1 MQEFI
6 VELTTTI
13 PEGAEQPEVDARW
26 AADNVRIKELAANVL
41 STPLLQSW
49 MDVKVTALRPH
60 PKQPGSGV
68 SPAWCRTPEVA
79 R

>member
-13 PEGAEQPEVDARW
+13 PEGAEQSEVDTRW
-26 AADNVRIKELAANVL
+26 AADNVRIKELTANVP
-41 STPLLQSW
+41 STPPLQPW
-49 MDVKVTALRPH
+49 MDVKVTAAATPRH
-60 PKQPGSGV
+60 PGSGV